1 MRSVR
6 WTLGHAPEAAHACM
20 QFGFTNQQA
29 MALTSIVDPANGAAI
44 KVATRAYRGQRECA
58 GKSGP
63 MLLSSTIAAQFAARP
78 KHSDEPTPDG
88 VPCKPQ
94 GCNR

>member
-29 MALTSIVDPANGAAI
+29 MALTSIVDPANGAFI
-44 KVATRAYRGQRECA
+44 KVGTGEHHGQREYS

-63 MLLSSTIAAQFAARP
+63 MLLFTTTAAQFAART
-78 KHSDEPTPDG
+78 HRS
-88 VPCKPQ
+88 Q
-94 GCNR
+94 

>member
-1 MRSVR
+1 
-6 WTLGHAPEAAHACM
+6 
-20 QFGFTNQQA
+20 
-29 MALTSIVDPANGAAI
+29 
-44 KVATRAYRGQRECA
+44 
-58 GKSGP
+58 